1 MNPFAA
7 IKTVLVT
14 KLFNYSGRASRAEFW
29 WYILFVLLIVWLYKK
44 IERSMFSS
52 PIRGEPLARAD
63 WLKPE
68 LSLNDLSGFILG
80 VMLIIPFLSVTVRR
94 LHDRNMTGWW
104 VLLFFAVYLRLNIP
118 FFSAFL
124 PSLYLPEDHWISA
137 VNVIMFSISAY
148 LLFNTLTKNGTKGPN
163 RFGSDPA
170 PVKIDTEVFS

>member
-1 MNPFAA
+1 M
-7 IKTVLVT
+7 
-14 KLFNYSGRASRAEFW
+14 
-29 WYILFVLLIVWLYKK
+29 
-44 IERSMFSS
+44 
-52 PIRGEPLARAD
+52 ARAD

-104 VLLFFAVYLRLNIP
+104 GLLFVAVYLRLNIP

-148 LLFNTLTKNGTKGPN
+148 LLFNTLAKNGTKGPN

-170 PVKIDTEVFS
+170 PLKIDTEVFS